1 METIKKTNSFL
12 EILIFEE
19 DSDNISESLGITDER
34 RAELTDHLKDV
45 LFKSTSKRVT
55 DDLYQISL
63 KVKHVN
69 ELSYLIYSYARF
81 LESNS

>member
-34 RAELTDHLKDV
+34 RDELTDHLKDV